1 MKTVGIIAEFNP
13 FHNGHKYLIEK
24 AKEETNADRVIVIMS
39 GNFTQQGNI
48 AVIDKFK
55 RAEIATN
62 YGVDLVIELPTIYA
76 VSSAETFA
84 KGAIDILDK
93 LNIVD
98 YLAFGTEAASLSTLQ
113 SIASKILDNEN
124 LLSEKIK
131 ENLKSGITYA
141 LARDKALKEILTTSE
156 YAEISSPNNILAI
169 EYLKELLKIK
179 SNIVPVAIKRANA
192 NHNDTSIY
200 TNSFFASATSLRNHL
215 ENMEN
220 SVLDIENYVPNL
232 TYKALLDSKLLFN
245 NDIYTLLRYIIT
257 IADNKKLSSIYE
269 ISEGLENKIKE
280 SATTSLSYFELL
292 NNVKSKRYTLSR
304 IKRIFTHILLELTSD
319 LFCELN
325 GVNYARVLK
334 VTDKSL
340 LSKLSRKS
348 TIPVI
353 SNINEK
359 VLKSLDAKTY
369 ESLML
374 DFKADNIYSIIANDS
389 LNKDRTNKI

>member
-55 RAEIATN
+55 RAKIATN

-76 VSSAETFA
+76 ISSAETFA

-98 YLAFGTEAASLSTLQ
+98 YLAFGTEATSLSTLQ

-215 ENMEN
+215 ENIEN

-245 NDIYTLLRYIIT
+245 NDMYTLLRYIIT
-257 IADNKKLSSIYE
+257 EADNKKLSYIYE

-280 SATTSLSYFELL
+280 SATTSLNYFELL
-292 NNVKSKRYTLSR
+292 NSVKSKRYTLSR

-319 LFCELN
+319 LFYELN

-334 VTDKSL
+334 ITDKNL
-340 LSKLSRKS
+340 LSELSRKS

-359 VLKSLDAKTY
+359 VLKSLDKKTY

>member
-48 AVIDKFK
+48 AIIDKFK

-76 VSSAETFA
+76 ISSAETFA

-98 YLAFGTEAASLSTLQ
+98 YLAFGTEAASLNTLQ
-113 SIASKILDNEN
+113 NIASKILDNEN

-232 TYKALLDSKLLFN
+232 TYQALLDNKLVFN
-245 NDIYTLLRYIIT
+245 NDMYTLLRYIIAV
-257 IADNKKLSSIYE
+257 ADNKKLSSIYE

-280 SATTSLSYFELL
+280 SAKVSLSYFELL
-292 NNVKSKRYTLSR
+292 NSVKSKRYTLSR
-304 IKRIFTHILLELTSD
+304 IKRIFIHILLELTSD

-325 GVNYARVLK
+325 GVYYARVLK
-334 VTDKSL
+334 ITDKNL
-340 LSKLSRKS
+340 LSELSIKS

-359 VLKSLDAKTY
+359 VLKSLDVKTY

>member
-48 AVIDKFK
+48 AIIDKFK

-76 VSSAETFA
+76 ISSAETFA

-98 YLAFGTEAASLSTLQ
+98 YLAFGTEAASLNTLQ
-113 SIASKILDNEN
+113 NIASKILDNEN

-245 NDIYTLLRYIIT
+245 NDMYTLLRYIIAV
-257 IADNKKLSSIYE
+257 ADNKKLSSIYE

-280 SATTSLSYFELL
+280 SAKVSLSYFELL
-292 NNVKSKRYTLSR
+292 NSVKSKRYTLSR
-304 IKRIFTHILLELTSD
+304 IKRIFIHILLELTSD

-325 GVNYARVLK
+325 GVYYARVLK
-334 VTDKSL
+334 ITDKNL
-340 LSKLSRKS
+340 LSELSIKS

-359 VLKSLDAKTY
+359 VLKSLDVKTY

>member
-39 GNFTQQGNI
+39 GNFTQQGNV

-76 VSSAETFA
+76 ISSAETFA

-98 YLAFGTEAASLSTLQ
+98 YLAFGTEATSLSILQ

-192 NHNDTSIY
+192 NHNDTFIY

-215 ENMEN
+215 EYMEN

-257 IADNKKLSSIYE
+257 VSDNKKLSSIYE
-269 ISEGLENKIKE
+269 ISEGIENKIKE
-280 SATTSLSYFELL
+280 SATTSLNYFELL

-334 VTDKSL
+334 ITDKNL
-340 LSKLSRKS
+340 LSELSIKS

-369 ESLML
+369 AALML

>member
-76 VSSAETFA
+76 ISSAETFA

-98 YLAFGTEAASLSTLQ
+98 YLAFGTEAASLNTLQ

-131 ENLKSGITYA
+131 KNLKIGITYA

-156 YAEISSPNNILAI
+156 YTEISSPNNILAI

-245 NDIYTLLRYIIT
+245 NDMYTLLRYIIT
-257 IADNKKLSSIYE
+257 VADNKKLSSIYE

-325 GVNYARVLK
+325 GVNYVRVLK

-340 LSKLSRKS
+340 LSKLSRNS

>member
-98 YLAFGTEAASLSTLQ
+98 YLAFGTEAASLIMLQ

-232 TYKALLDSKLLFN
+232 TYQALLDSNLLFN
-245 NDIYTLLRYIIT
+245 NDMYTLLRYIIT
-257 IADNKKLSSIYE
+257 EADNKKLSSIYE

-334 VTDKSL
+334 ITDKNL
-340 LSKLSRKS
+340 LSELSRKS

-359 VLKSLDAKTY
+359 VLKSLDTKTY

>member
-98 YLAFGTEAASLSTLQ
+98 YLAFGTEATSLSILQ

-232 TYKALLDSKLLFN
+232 TYQALLDSKLLFN
-245 NDIYTLLRYIIT
+245 NDMYTLIRYIIT